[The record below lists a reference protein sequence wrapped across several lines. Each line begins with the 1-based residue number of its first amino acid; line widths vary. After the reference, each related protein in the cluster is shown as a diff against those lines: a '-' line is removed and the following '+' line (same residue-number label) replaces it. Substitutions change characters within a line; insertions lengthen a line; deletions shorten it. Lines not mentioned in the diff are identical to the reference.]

1 MEHESARLIRSSS
14 FMALG
19 TIFSRITGLIRNL
32 MIVALLGTGILGDT
46 YNVGNTTPNIIYNLL
61 IGGSLTA
68 VFVPQIVRAFR
79 DPDGGTGFVSKLST
93 MISVGLLG
101 ITLVAMLATPL
112 LVELY
117 APSFD
122 GRSRT
127 LTIAF
132 TLYCLPQIF
141 FYGLYGIWGQITN
154 AKERFGPMMW
164 SPIAN
169 NLVVIAL
176 LALFLSSR
184 DEIALNTITDSQ
196 VRILGLGT
204 TLGIAIQALI
214 LFPFIK
220 RSGITLRFD
229 LAWRGFGLDKSLKL
243 GGWTFISILI
253 SQLGFLATV
262 NLATRSA
269 VNAATSSIPYGVGY
283 TPYANAYLILL
294 LPHSIV
300 SLSVVTAL
308 LPQLSSFVIDK
319 KFDLLRERLLT
330 SIRLIGIIT
339 IPAAFFFLAFS
350 NLISKSLF
358 FGIDDQSAAF
368 MGKVLAALAFSVIP
382 LSINLVGVRALNAFE
397 NTKYQAYSTGA
408 INLIALITSLVAYFT
423 LPAEKVTIG
432 LGFAFTLSYWLG
444 TPITFI
450 LLRKFLG
457 ALHVSDYLSFY
468 LRVVMISALAVG
480 IPYVFHSQL
489 TGLGN
494 FLTLFIVL
502 GITTA
507 LYLLFSRLFKIEEVG
522 QTLKVLL
529 RR

>member
-1 MEHESARLIRSSS
+1 
-14 FMALG
+14 MALG
-19 TIFSRITGLIRNL
+19 TIFSRITGLVRNL
-32 MIVALLGTGILGDT
+32 MIVAVLGTGILGDT

-79 DPDGGTGFVSKLST
+79 DSDGGVGFISKLAT
-93 MISVGLLG
+93 MVAVGLLG
-101 ITLVAMLATPL
+101 ITALAMLATPL

-117 APSFD
+117 APSFE
-122 GRSRT
+122 GRARN

-132 TLYCLPQIF
+132 TLYCLPQVF

-176 LALFLSSR
+176 LSLFLGTKDSISL
-184 DEIALNTITDSQ
+184 DAITDSQ
-196 VRILGLGT
+196 VRLLGIGT
-204 TLGIAIQALI
+204 TLGIAVQALI
-214 LFPFIK
+214 LYPFIK
-220 RSGITLRFD
+220 RSGITLRLDFS
-229 LAWRGFGLDKSLKL
+229 WRGFGLDKSLKL

-262 NLATRSA
+262 NLATRAA
-269 VNAATSSIPYGVGY
+269 VNAANSSIPYGVGY

-319 KFDLLRERLLT
+319 RFDQMRERLIT
-330 SIRLIGIIT
+330 AIRLIGIIT
-339 IPAAFFFLAFS
+339 IPASFFFLAFS

-368 MGKVLAALAFSVIP
+368 MGKVLAALSFSVIP
-382 LSINLVGVRALNAFE
+382 LSINLVGIRALNAFE
-397 NTKYQAYSTGA
+397 NTRYQAYSSGA
-408 INLIALITSLVAYFT
+408 INLIALIASLVAYFT

-432 LGFAFTLSYWLG
+432 LGIAFTLSYWCG
-444 TPITFI
+444 TPVTFI
-450 LLRKFLG
+450 LLRRFIG
-457 ALHVSDYLSFY
+457 ELHIANYLSFY
-468 LRVVMISALAVG
+468 LRVVMISTLAVG
-480 IPYVFHSQL
+480 LPYAIHRQL
-489 TGLGN
+489 NGLGN
-494 FLTLFIVL
+494 FPTLVIVVA
-502 GITTA
+502 ITTA
-507 LYLLFSRLFKIEEVG
+507 LYFLFARLFKIDEVN
-522 QTLKVLL
+522 QTFKVLL